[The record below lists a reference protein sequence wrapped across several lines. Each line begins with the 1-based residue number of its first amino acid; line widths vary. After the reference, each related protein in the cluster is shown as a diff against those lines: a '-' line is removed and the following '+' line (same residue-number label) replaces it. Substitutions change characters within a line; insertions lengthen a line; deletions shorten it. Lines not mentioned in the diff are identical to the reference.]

1 MDSPP
6 AHIALFI
13 RSLAG
18 SGAERMTAN
27 LARGLA
33 ERGHRVDL
41 VLARRIGPFL
51 GEVPDSV
58 RIVDLGS
65 PSVLH
70 TLPLLWRAGGDFAA
84 LLPVLANPHAPRVLG
99 SITRLAD
106 YMRRER
112 PDVLLSA
119 LDYGNIAAVIAR
131 DLAGMPLRLVLGQ
144 RCHFTSDVLNARKAR
159 VRKLGPLVRRFYP
172 RADAVI
178 AVSQGVADDLVAAVN
193 LPPERVTAVYNPVV
207 GPDIA
212 EKAAQPIDHPWF
224 AEGAPPVVLG
234 VGKLKPQKD
243 FTTLLH
249 AFAKLRAQ
257 RPARLV
263 ILGEGEQRG
272 ELEQLAQTLGI
283 GGDVAL
289 PGFVENPFPYMARA
303 SLFVLSSRFEGLPGV
318 LIQALA
324 CGCPSVSTDCPSGPA
339 EILDNGRYGPLVAV
353 GDAEGLAQAMADT
366 LAAPLPKEVLRER
379 AAFFSTGRAADNTLD
394 VLLGSSTADQLRCQP
409 T

>member
-51 GEVPDSV
+51 SEVPASV
-58 RIVDLGS
+58 RIVDLGA

-70 TLPLLWRAGGDFAA
+70 TLPLLWRAPGDFAA

-99 SITRLAD
+99 SIPHLAD
-106 YMRRER
+106 YLRRER

-119 LDYGNIAAVIAR
+119 LDYGNIAATIAR
-131 DLAGMPLRLVLGQ
+131 DLAGVPVRLVLGQ

-178 AVSQGVADDLVAAVN
+178 AVSQGVADDLAAAVN

-207 GPDIA
+207 GPDIS
-212 EKAAQPIDHPWF
+212 EKAAQPVDHPWF
-224 AEGAPPVVLG
+224 AEGAPPVILG

-243 FTTLLH
+243 FATLLR
-249 AFAKLRAQ
+249 AFAKLRAE
-257 RPARLV
+257 REAHLV

-272 ELEQLAQTLGI
+272 ELEGLAQDLGI

-289 PGFVENPFPYMARA
+289 PGFVDNPFPYMARA

-339 EILDNGRYGPLVAV
+339 EILENGRYGPLVAV
-353 GDAEGLAQAMADT
+353 GDAEALARAMAET
-366 LAAPLPKEVLRER
+366 LAAPLPGDVLRER
-379 AAFFSTGRAADNTLD
+379 AAFFSTERAAQNTLD
-394 VLLGSSTADQLRCQP
+394 VLLPAASNPSDTCA
-409 T
+409 